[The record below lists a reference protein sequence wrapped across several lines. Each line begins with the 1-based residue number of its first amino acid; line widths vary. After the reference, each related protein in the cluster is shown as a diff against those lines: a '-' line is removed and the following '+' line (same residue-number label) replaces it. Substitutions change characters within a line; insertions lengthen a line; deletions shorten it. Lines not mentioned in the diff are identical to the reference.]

1 MVVTEDEADDDN
13 ENDDDLDD
21 ELTIFSS
28 CERPEVD
35 CIGRATSGSGLLKS
49 SEWDLSRSF
58 NFWMCS
64 NDGGGEASFSLKG
77 FGGGNGV
84 AAFIRMFFATATALQ
99 IPSSKHMA
107 PGSGIPVGQ

>member
-28 CERPEVD
+28 CERPELD

-49 SEWDLSRSF
+49 SESDLSRSF
-58 NFWMCS
+58 ISLMCC
-64 NDGGGEASFSLKG
+64 NDGEGETSFSFKG
-77 FGGGNGV
+77 FGDGNGV
-84 AAFIRMFFATATALQ
+84 AAFIRMFFATARELR

-107 PGSGIPVGQ
+107 PGSGIPIGQ